1 MNPIPNPPYS
11 DGDIEGFACAQLEL
25 PLYDIP
31 KAYLTQLRQHCE
43 IFPHDHLFRLRR
55 WAGQG
60 KYGEVDCREPGCNHL
75 NISLYPRDSV
85 ADGGRSDGIGSLS
98 AFQSH
103 IRDSVQHR
111 FLRDARVRNAH
122 EARPN
127 VNPTWSSA
135 SKSKAA
141 LVQKKISL
149 PSTSQ
154 QSASQAPDSK
164 RHIEAVQNF
173 RTPATKKRKMETS
186 PITIDSSDSDTA
198 MHNEKPDAS
207 SSTHVVSDED
217 DPYIGL
223 EGESRVP
230 LKSYVARF
238 DASGSTTPASSRD
251 VKPITAALQRAS
263 ISPPIRIVDSPS
275 VNRDQMQRELDGIGL
290 ALEYLSTCL
299 KGAMD
304 TKNFARVKEVR
315 QQTTEK
321 LQRKHVL
328 EKQLKELPSG
338 DSFWSSARSSDVKP
352 SVYSSNVKPDVNS
365 GAHGRDIKPRAQNN
379 TSTPYASTSNAQA
392 PFFVDHNAPTPMK
405 PVLPSRA
412 PISVADLQILVPGRG
427 AASQLMRDSSPED
440 EDAPVDLEDTDAPN
454 LLFQN
459 PQFNVMT
466 DAQRDEFYKK
476 AIINLDF
483 EHNATVAQARKDLG
497 LPETGEAYL
506 PGMTCQ
512 LMPHQLIGVSWMVE
526 QERGSHHGGMLADEM
541 GLGKTVEVIATMSA
555 NLPADKHR
563 RTTLIIA
570 PLALIT
576 QWKAEIEE
584 KYSIDYKILLY
595 HGQYERPSK
604 HNIQKYDVVITTP
617 GQITG
622 QWPDDEAALK
632 ELADSSQTPRKLI
645 TGPLLEIN
653 WYRVVI
659 DEAQNIRNPRSK
671 LSRAV
676 CALKSDLRWSL
687 SGTPIF
693 NRLMD
698 IYPQVRFL
706 RIRPYSEISEFRSHV
721 TRWEKKRPNLAG
733 QRAQAIIKTFTL
745 RRQKTTKLDG
755 QPLIILPEKVI
766 EAVMLDMSIEERDF
780 YDCIEKHMQA
790 KYNKFLRAGTV
801 LKNLSHIFVM
811 LLRLRQACGH
821 PDLCVEEGDGDDV
834 DVASREDPAQEL
846 KRAIDTL
853 GKDWVDRV
861 VRKCQEELDEL
872 VEVEKGNPDATV
884 PECPIC
890 SDALD
895 HTARITKCLHTFCEG
910 CINQIMDRE
919 DHANAIEDRIQDP
932 EKVSKPCPN
941 CRAPF
946 KRGDTFLRTAFL
958 PEESEEE
965 KQEEDAND
973 EDGVILTSKR
983 KNIVI
988 DDDED
993 ELPEVSLGKGKA
1005 KAKPRYA
1012 VIPSAK
1018 LIYLVEE
1025 LKRLRVEAP
1034 DDRVVILSQWTS
1046 FLDIVAQYLDEN
1058 DFQYARYQGSMDSK
1072 ARTAAVHE
1080 FQKGDKPLMLMSL
1093 KCGGVG
1099 LNLTRGNRVISLDLA
1114 WTPAAEAQAFDRVHR
1129 LGQTKGV
1136 NVKRIMIN
1144 NTIEQRM
1151 CELQEKKQMITDNA
1165 LGEGTGKRLPKLTIA
1180 QISTL
1185 FGLDTG
1191 VSHHIGLDQML
1202 TSVQTCVSF

>member
-1 MNPIPNPPYS
+1 MNPIPNPKYS
-11 DGDIEGFACAQLEL
+11 DEEIEGFACAQLL
-25 PLYDIP
+25 APLRNIP
-31 KAYLTQLRQHCE
+31 KAYLNQLRQHCE
-43 IFPHDHLFRLRR
+43 IFPHDYLFRLRPF
-55 WAGQG
+55 AGQG
-60 KYGEVDCREPGCNHL
+60 QYGEVDCHEPGCGHVQ
-75 NISLYPRDSV
+75 ISLYPRESV
-85 ADGGRSDGIGSLS
+85 ADGGRSEGIGGLS

-103 IRDSVQHR
+103 IRDSSIHR
-111 FLRDARVRNAH
+111 SLRDARVRKAH
-122 EARPN
+122 ERTPN
-127 VNPTWSSA
+127 VNPTGSSP
-135 SKSKAA
+135 SKSKAG
-141 LVQKKISL
+141 LVQKKL
-149 PSTSQ
+149 LFTSTSK
-154 QSASQAPDSK
+154 APTPK
-164 RHIEAVQNF
+164 RQISENY
-173 RTPATKKRKMETS
+173 RTPTSKKPKMERS
-186 PITIDSSDSDTA
+186 PIVIDSSDSEIAVQD
-198 MHNEKPDAS
+198 EKPDIT
-207 SSTHVVSDED
+207 SSTQVVSDED
-217 DPYIGL
+217 DHVICL
-223 EGESRVP
+223 DGESRVP
-230 LKSYVARF
+230 LKSSMARLRTS
-238 DASGSTTPASSRD
+238 DSRTPASSRD
-251 VKPITAALQRAS
+251 VKPITAALQRAT
-263 ISPPIRIVDSPS
+263 ISPPIRIAQPPRVDR
-275 VNRDQMQRELDGIGL
+275 NQLQRELQETVL

-304 TKNFARVKEVR
+304 TKNFLRVKEVR

-321 LQRKHVL
+321 LKLKYSL

-338 DSFWSSARSSDVKP
+338 DSFWSSGPSSDVKP
-352 SVYSSNVKPDVNS
+352 SVYSSDVKPDVKP
-365 GAHGRDIKPRAQNN
+365 GVCGWDIKPSMQNN
-379 TSTPYASTSNAQA
+379 TPTPYASTSNAQS
-392 PFFVDHNAPTPMK
+392 PFYVDHNAPTPMK
-405 PVLPSRA
+405 PVLPPRA
-412 PISVADLQILVPGRG
+412 PITGVNSQLVASPRG
-427 AASQLMRDSSPED
+427 AASHLMRDSSPED
-440 EDAPVDLEDTDAPN
+440 ERAPIDLDDADLPN
-454 LLFQN
+454 PLFQN
-459 PQFNVMT
+459 PELNAMT

-476 AIINLDF
+476 AIMNLDF

-497 LPETGEAYL
+497 MPETGEAYIA
-506 PGMTCQ
+506 GMTCQ
-512 LMPHQLIGVSWMVE
+512 LMPHQIIGVSWMVKE
-526 QERGSHHGGMLADEM
+526 EKGSHRGGMLADEM
-541 GLGKTVEVIATMSA
+541 GLGKTVEVIATMAA
-555 NLPADKHR
+555 NLPSDKHR

-584 KYSIDYKILLY
+584 KCSIDYKILLY

-604 HNIQKYDVVITTP
+604 HSIQKYDVIITTP

-645 TGPLLEIN
+645 TGPLLEID

-659 DEAQNIRNPRSK
+659 DEAQNIRNPKSK

-676 CALKSDLRWSL
+676 CALKSIYRWSL

-693 NRLMD
+693 NCLMD
-698 IYPQVRFL
+698 IYPQLRFL
-706 RIRPYSEISEFRSHV
+706 KIRPYNDLREFRQRITH
-721 TRWEKKRPNLAG
+721 WEKKRPNLAG
-733 QRAQAIIKTFTL
+733 QRAQTIIKTFTL

-766 EAVMLDMSIEERDF
+766 EAVMLDMSIEEREV

-790 KYNKFLRAGTV
+790 KFNKFLRAGTV
-801 LKNLSHIFVM
+801 LKASAKSRLAYSSSLSLTCI
-811 LLRLRQACGH
+811 
-821 PDLCVEEGDGDDV
+821 PSNDLCLEEGDGDDA
-834 DVASREDPAQEL
+834 DVANREDPMQEL

-853 GKDWVDRV
+853 GQDWVDRV

-872 VEVEKGNPDATV
+872 VQVEKGNPDATA

-895 HTARITKCLHTFCEG
+895 HTARITKCLHTFCKG
-910 CINQIMDRE
+910 CINQIMDHE
-919 DHANAIEDRIQDP
+919 DHANVINDRVQDP

-946 KRGDTFLRTAFL
+946 KRTDTFLRTAFL
-958 PEESEEE
+958 PEEPEEE
-965 KQEEDAND
+965 KDDEE
-973 EDGVILTSKR
+973 EGVILTSKR

-1005 KAKPRYA
+1005 KAKPQYA

-1018 LIYLVEE
+1018 LVYLLEE

-1099 LNLTRGNRVISLDLA
+1099 LNLTRGNRVINLDLA
-1114 WTPAAEAQAFDRVHR
+1114 WTPASEAQAFDRVHR
-1129 LGQTKGV
+1129 LGQTKIV
-1136 NVKRIMIN
+1136 NVKRLMIN
-1144 NTIEQRM
+1144 NTVEQRM
-1151 CELQEKKQMITDNA
+1151 LELQLKKQMITDNA
-1165 LGEGTGKRLPKLTIA
+1165 LGEGSGKRLPKLTIA

-1191 VSHHIGLDQML
+1191 DHG
-1202 TSVQTCVSF
+1202 F